1 MLYTRSFKVSTT
13 TTQLNKK
20 YWTGITLASFG
31 HLKMNGL
38 FLLECTFYVKALSV
52 RAVSDPKFIIAI

>member
-31 HLKMNGL
+31 PLKMNGL
-38 FLLECTFYVKALSV
+38 FLECTFYVKALSV
-52 RAVSDPKFIIAI
+52 SDPKFIIAILKVV